1 MQPRDN
7 GRDDVIKPEF
17 VVAKDGVGARRSCGR
32 EHGRATASPAVT
44 DRGNTSASP
53 AVDDEPMATILI
65 FLCFL
70 RLSVRFGSE

>member
-44 DRGNTSASP
+44 DGGNTSASP